1 MTLPTDLSK
10 YSAQEKLR
18 NGRVI
23 EIRALRLDDREEVLE
38 AVQRMSEES
47 LQRRFFSSRRT
58 FSEKEINKFFEVDF
72 INVVALTAVTEESGH
87 PIIAGACRYMV
98 FEPGRAEVAF
108 GLGDKYQGQGIASAM
123 LRHLTEIARSAGIE
137 EFHADVLPG
146 NLAMLK
152 VFEKSGLDISTTREE
167 GTVHVI
173 MRLHPSISAGAA
185 ALSKKGESIEEKES
199 RRTHD

>member
-1 MTLPTDLSK
+1 MISPSDLSG
-10 YSAQEKLR
+10 YSAFEKLR

-23 EIRALRLDDREEVLE
+23 EIRALRPDDRDEVLE
-38 AVQRMSEES
+38 TVQRMSMES
-47 LQRRFFSSRRT
+47 LRRRFFAPRRT
-58 FSEKEINKFFEVDF
+58 FSQKEIDKFFEVDF
-72 INVVALTAVTEESGH
+72 INVVALTAVTEESGR
-87 PIIAGACRYMV
+87 PVIAGACRYMV

-108 GLGDKYQGQGIASAM
+108 GLEDKYQGQGIASAM
-123 LRHLTEIARSAGIE
+123 LRRLTEIARSAGIE

-167 GTVHVI
+167 GTVHVV
-173 MRLHPSISAGAA
+173 MRLHPAISAGPA